1 MSVHLP
7 WRVAGLQ
14 FASGLQEPVSQG
26 LDQKLNL
33 KRTCEVYFGR
43 FISAMIPLSQGISPR
58 SVCAQFQKL
67 ISVWAK
73 QRQDERSHQQAK
85 LSGKHGFYCTEGSPL
100 AAFALAT

>member
-1 MSVHLP
+1 MSVHLS

-14 FASGLQEPVSQG
+14 FASLQEPVSRG
-26 LDQKLNL
+26 LDQKLNP

-67 ISVWAK
+67 ILFGQSSGRTNVHTN
-73 QRQDERSHQQAK
+73 R
-85 LSGKHGFYCTEGSPL
+85 LSSQVNTASIAPKVARVPH
-100 AAFALAT
+100 